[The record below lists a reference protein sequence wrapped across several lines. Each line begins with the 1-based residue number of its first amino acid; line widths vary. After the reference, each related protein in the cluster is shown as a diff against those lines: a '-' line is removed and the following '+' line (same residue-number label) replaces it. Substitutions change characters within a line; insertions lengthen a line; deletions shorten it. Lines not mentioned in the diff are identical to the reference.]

1 MKSTAG
7 CPLLDTVL
15 CYNYMFVKSNGEYV
29 VLPRKSPC
37 MLASKACWVGK
48 QCNLN
53 VLHLLNIID
62 EYCGPTIPTNQA
74 VTLGLVLNK
83 IL

>member
-1 MKSTAG
+1 MKSTTR

-15 CYNYMFVKSNGEYV
+15 YYNYMFVKSNGEYV

-37 MLASKACWVGK
+37 RLVSKACWVGK
-48 QCNLN
+48 QGNLN
-53 VLHLLNIID
+53 VPHLLNIID
-62 EYCGPTIPTNQA
+62 EYCGPAIPAIQA